1 MGARSVVVSAAVASA
16 VLIFVVFI
24 GVFLVRREI
33 PVHFRV
39 ARESLLFGLLSEVV
53 SDELAV
59 GMGAVSIEVERKIAW
74 CWWHNVDEVYP
85 PAVWGTGIVS
95 FGHWPCVEEGGV
107 VLLCYFAEGVL

>member
-1 MGARSVVVSAAVASA
+1 MASA

-39 ARESLLFGLLSEVV
+39 ARESLLFRLLSEVV

-85 PAVWGTGIVS
+85 PAVWGTGVVS
-95 FGHWPCVEEGGV
+95 FGHRPCVEEGGV